1 MNKPILAL
9 LSATVLSIMAGFVHA
24 QADYPTRPIRL
35 IVPTAAGGS
44 TDIAGRILAQGL
56 TERLNRQVVVENRPG
71 AGTMI
76 GGEIVAKAK
85 PDGYTLLIGA
95 SALALNPAIF
105 RKMPYD
111 AERDLAP
118 ITQIAILPNVIIAHP
133 SLPVRNVKDLIAVA
147 QTRPKEILYSSGG
160 IGTNPHLSMALLT
173 SMAKIDLVHVPYK
186 GGTPGL
192 TAVIAGEAALSAMG
206 LASAM
211 PHVRGGRVRAL
222 AVTSASRVSIAKE
235 IPTLAESGLPG
246 YESVQWPGFL
256 APAGTPKDTIARLHR
271 EAVTV
276 LKTPETAS
284 RLASEGAEVVAG
296 TPEAFAAFIRAETEK
311 WSRVVKAAGIPQE

>member
-9 LSATVLSIMAGFVHA
+9 LSATVLSMMAGFVHA
-24 QADYPTRPIRL
+24 QVDYPTRPIRL

-160 IGTNPHLSMALLT
+160 VGTNPHLSMALLT